1 MSTASQAAL
10 SVVVP
15 SVNGWSDLHD
25 CLTALEGE
33 RASLALEVLVPERCG
48 EVVRASLAQRFPW
61 VRQLP
66 VASDATIPQ
75 MRALAF
81 RASTAPVVA
90 VIEDHVIVPA
100 GWGARMVE
108 ACSGE
113 VRAVGGGVVNAATGT
128 TVDRAAFLCEYS
140 HMLVPLPAGPADWLT
155 GNNTAY
161 RRSLL
166 DECQDVTDQGRW
178 EDVLHAA
185 MRARGTTLWRRPDIV
200 VGHKKHY
207 SIGEYTSQRFLYS
220 RAYAGARV
228 AKESMGKRLA
238 YGAVALALPPLLLLR
253 ISRSVWAS
261 GTQRGDLL
269 RSLPLLLLFV
279 ISWGVGE
286 TAGAWFGP
294 GNALSRVK

>member
-1 MSTASQAAL
+1 MSTRSPAAL

-15 SVNGWSDLHD
+15 SVNGWSDLRD

-33 RASLALEVLVPERCG
+33 RGALAIEVLVPERCG
-48 EVVRASLAQRFPW
+48 EAVRSPLTQRFPW

-66 VASDATIPQ
+66 VASDVTIPQ

-81 RASTAPVVA
+81 GASTAPVIA

-100 GWGARMVE
+100 GWGTLMVE

-113 VRAVGGGVVNAATGT
+113 ARAVGGGVMNAATST
-128 TVDRAAFLCEYS
+128 LVDRAAFLCEYS
-140 HMLVPLPAGPADWLT
+140 HMLAPLPAGPADWLT

-166 DECQDVTDQGRW
+166 DEGQDVIDRGRW

-185 MRARGTTLWRRPDIV
+185 MRDRGVTLWRRPDIV

-207 SIGEYTSQRFLYS
+207 SIAEYTSQRFLYS

-228 AKESMGKRLA
+228 ATRSMGRRLA
-238 YGAVALALPPLLLLR
+238 YGAVALALPPLLLFR
-253 ISRSVWAS
+253 IARSIWAS

>member
-1 MSTASQAAL
+1 MSTGPRAAL

-25 CLTALEGE
+25 CLSALEGE
-33 RASLALEVLVPERCG
+33 RGSLALEVLVPERCG
-48 EVVRASLAQRFPW
+48 EAVRDALQQRFPW
-61 VRQLP
+61 ARMIP
-66 VASDATIPQ
+66 VAPDATIPQ

-100 GWGARMVE
+100 GWGTQMVE

-128 TVDRAAFLCEYS
+128 AVDRAAFLCEYS
-140 HMLVPLPAGPADWLT
+140 HMLVPHPAGPADWLT

-161 RRSLL
+161 QRSLL
-166 DECQDVTDQGRW
+166 DECQDVIDQGRW

-185 MRARGTTLWRRPDIV
+185 MRARGVTLWRRPDIV

-228 AKESMGKRLA
+228 ARESTGKRLA
-238 YGAVALALPPLLLLR
+238 YGAIALALPPLLLLR
-253 ISRSVWAS
+253 IARSVWAS
-261 GTQRGDLL
+261 GTQRRDLL
-269 RSLPLLLLFV
+269 QSLPLLLLFV
-279 ISWGVGE
+279 VSWGLGE
-286 TAGAWFGP
+286 SAGAWFGP

>member
-1 MSTASQAAL
+1 MNTGSPAAL
-10 SVVVP
+10 AVVVP

-33 RASLALEVLVPERCG
+33 RGSLALEVLVPERCG
-48 EVVRASLAQRFPW
+48 EAVRASLAQRFPW

-66 VASDATIPQ
+66 VASDTTIPQ

-100 GWGARMVE
+100 GWGVLMVE

-113 VRAVGGGVVNAATGT
+113 VRAVGGGVVNAATST

-140 HMLVPLPAGPADWLT
+140 HMLAPLPAGPAEWLT

-161 RRSLL
+161 ERSLL
-166 DECQDVTDQGRW
+166 DECQDVIDEGRW

-185 MRARGTTLWRRPDIV
+185 MRARGVTLWRRPDIV

-207 SIGEYTSQRFLYS
+207 TIAEYTSQRFLYS

-228 AKESMGKRLA
+228 AKESLGKRLA

-253 ISRSVWAS
+253 IVRSVWAS
-261 GTQRGDLL
+261 GTPRGELL
-269 RSLPLLLLFV
+269 GSLPLLLLFV
-279 ISWGVGE
+279 ISWGIGE